1 MRAISFGKVAVQNA
15 GVPLIFGQSFL
26 SAAATSADPTFTVNS
41 AAAFAQDMIPFKM
54 DVDPSNA
61 SSERVSVTAI
71 SGSTFSVV
79 RGIDGTTPM
88 AHGTSAVVMAKFPM
102 AGWDVGVVAGQTG
115 KTYFGTRNINV
126 STRAGVIK
134 EFWPNTSGTVQIT
147 ADQLQFMASESN
159 PLGMTDFGT
168 DVAVSGEGMHVT
180 FWQR

>member
-1 MRAISFGKVAVQNA
+1 MRAISFGKVAVQSA
-15 GVPLIFGQSFL
+15 GTPLIFGQSFL
-26 SAAATSADPTFTVNS
+26 SAAATAADPTLTVS
-41 AAAFAQDMIPFKM
+41 VAAAFAQDMIPFKM

-79 RGIDGTTPM
+79 RGIDGTIPM

-102 AGWDVGVVAGQTG
+102 AGWDIGVVAGQTG

-134 EFWPNTSGTVQIT
+134 EFWANPSGTVQVT
-147 ADQLQFMASESN
+147 ADQLQFVPVEAN
-159 PLGMTDFGT
+159 PLNLTDFAM

-180 FWQR
+180 FWVK